1 MPGGVADGA
10 LIIDTGLDNSGFIR
24 NAAQFRRAVQTLTQA
39 VKTSGQQMAGGM
51 DGYLRALQ
59 RAGAASKGA
68 TADQKALTAEIA
80 KTEAAIKRLEERQE
94 LARRKF
100 EAAKEDAI
108 GRAQEEFQ
116 ASNAGADAMPWENEE
131 QALEALSE
139 ELNRV
144 AQEASDAFGQ
154 FEDSTAFRNTSV
166 EIEYLQ
172 EKLAAL
178 QEQLAATREQQP
190 QGDGGAAEQAR
201 QAGEQAENAAEQAS
215 SGWQRFGSVVGQAA
229 GSFLRVAGAAARA
242 GASIARVAGGAAL
255 GYLRKLADGA
265 KNAAIQLAKL
275 SGRAIGSGFKTLG
288 RGILDSAKALLGFN
302 RASNQG
308 NDGLKRGLMAVLK
321 YGLGIR
327 GLFALFRRLR
337 TAISEGLGEIAKQ
350 NPRVNAQLNS
360 FKAALNGLKGS
371 LASAFAPIFTAV
383 GPALTYLI
391 NMLTAAINT
400 IAAFMAA
407 LTGQSTYQKAVA
419 GISGAGGAA
428 SNAGSAADDAAESYK
443 ELKRE
448 LAGFDDLEILGSK
461 DADSGS
467 GSGGGGGGGGGG
479 YSYETEEIGSGIV
492 DFVAK
497 LKEMWA
503 NADYEGIGRIIAD
516 GINSAFAK
524 AKDWISWD
532 NLGAKITEVVN
543 GITGIINGLVDGVNW
558 ELIGQTF
565 GEGINTLVRTIN
577 LLLTGID
584 WENIGKGFADGLGG
598 LVDTVHW
605 GELGQLFANKLN
617 ALIGT
622 IKGFVSDFRW
632 GDAGTSFAKAL
643 NGLFDTV
650 KWSDLSDAATTA
662 INGILAT
669 MKTLVSGFR
678 WDNAA
683 TNITNAINRLF
694 DGVDWDALGEVASGA
709 INKILAT
716 MKTIVSGFRWE
727 NAASNIVRA
736 INGLF
741 DGVKWDDLVDTA
753 STAIN
758 KILATMKT
766 IVNGFRW
773 ENAATNLTNAIN
785 RLFDGVE
792 WDDLTDTATTAL
804 NKIIATIKVMV
815 SSFRWGDAGTKFG
828 EEANRLFS
836 GTNWTELG
844 EAAAAAIGGPLETLK
859 NAVSE
864 FSFGDAATSFAKT
877 VNGFFSNKQLWAD
890 AGETVS
896 KSIIGMFTFGKDFF
910 DDLDTEQ
917 IASDIK
923 AFLKEIDW
931 AGIASSI
938 FQFALAAMRA
948 IGNLFLALLF
958 GPDYKNKT
966 ALAQEAQD
974 YLSGVVDE
982 INGGKNYTV
991 NWGLRPVIDAEALEA
1006 LGTAY
1011 QEALQSGNFVIPTD
1025 VEIDP
1030 ASIAACYNDFVAEWN
1045 LLHPEAPLDPI
1056 LPEDVGPLIEKQLE
1070 GVEAEVDTTPE
1081 ADKQTWFDKLKGKKL
1096 EAPVDATL
1104 NPTNTPAS
1112 AFKTGVAL
1120 EFKAN
1125 MGVNSGQD
1133 ANSKFKTGTPLAFGA
1148 NMNVNSGNDAN
1159 AKFKTGT
1166 PLDFKARLT
1175 GQTGDSKTPAGLF
1188 GASFNVQSKLTGKTD
1203 DTKTLSEVHG
1213 DKFGV
1218 KSKLTG
1224 KTDDTKTL
1232 KEVHGDEFGVK
1243 SKLSGRTGDS
1253 KKLTEVHGDDFT
1265 VKSKLKGKTDDS
1277 KSLTEVF
1284 GSSFDVKA
1292 SLDSKSAQK
1301 IKSAATKALKGIKV
1315 TVKAKSDSGGAKL
1328 EVKKE
1333 GGAIT
1338 RRGRSIAFARGGV
1351 LSGGVAR
1358 YLENVPHYAAGTT
1371 RAHGTV
1377 FVAGEAGPEIMGHIN
1392 GRTEILNKSQLARTM
1407 YSAVLSA
1414 MSQAVSA
1421 LGTFLSGQLANCTNA
1436 IVGTLGSLSGVAN
1449 IQYHAPVMASGTVLP
1464 YDVAAQIERAGMDIQ
1479 NTLDSNNEDLIQT
1492 IISVIGAQTSAIVS
1506 ALRTN
1511 QQQGTANNGLTAQQL
1526 INDINRRAQ
1535 MFGGSPLLD

>member
-1 MPGGVADGA
+1 MPSGVADGA
-10 LIIDTGLDNSGFIR
+10 LIIDTGLDNAGFIR
-24 NAAQFRRAVQTLTQA
+24 DAAQFRRAVQTLTQA

-94 LARRKF
+94 LQRRKF

-116 ASNAGADAMPWENEE
+116 ANNAGADFMPWENEE

-154 FEDSTAFRNTSV
+154 FEDSAAFRNTSV

-172 EKLAAL
+172 ERLAAL

-201 QAGEQAENAAEQAS
+201 QAGEQAEGAAEQAS
-215 SGWQRFGSVVGQAA
+215 SGWQRFGSVVGQAGGA
-229 GSFLRVAGAAARA
+229 FLRVAGAAARA
-242 GASIARVAGGAAL
+242 GASIARVAGSAAL
-255 GYLRKLADGA
+255 GYLRKLAEGA

-288 RGILDSAKALLGFN
+288 RGILDGAKALLGFN

-308 NDGLKRGLMAVLK
+308 NNGLKQGLMAVLK

-337 TAISEGLGEIAKQ
+337 SAISEGLGEIARQ

-371 LASAFAPIFTAV
+371 LGAAFAPIFTAV
-383 GPALTYLI
+383 APALIYLI
-391 NMLTAAINT
+391 NMLTAAINA

-428 SNAGSAADDAAESYK
+428 SNAGSAADDAADSYK
-443 ELKRE
+443 KLKRE
-448 LAGFDDLEILGSK
+448 LAGFDDLDVLGSK
-461 DADSGS
+461 DTDSSS

-479 YSYETEEIGSGIV
+479 AGGFSYETEQIGSGIV
-492 DFVAK
+492 DFVGK

-532 NLGAKITEVVN
+532 NLGAKITEVVT

-577 LLLTGID
+577 LLLTGIN

-605 GELGQLFANKLN
+605 DELGQLFANKLN
-617 ALIGT
+617 ALIGA
-622 IKGFVSDFRW
+622 IEGFVSNFRW
-632 GDAGTSFAKAL
+632 GDAGTAFATAV

-650 KWSDLSDAATTA
+650 KWSDLSDAATKA

-694 DGVDWDALGEVASGA
+694 DGVDWDALGDVASSA
-709 INKILAT
+709 INKILASL
-716 MKTIVSGFRWE
+716 KTIVS
-727 NAASNIVRA
+727 
-736 INGLF
+736 
-741 DGVKWDDLVDTA
+741 
-753 STAIN
+753 
-758 KILATMKT
+758 
-766 IVNGFRW
+766 GFRW

-792 WDDLTDTATTAL
+792 WDTLSETATTAL
-804 NKIIATIKVMV
+804 NRLIATIKTTV
-815 SSFRWGDAGTKFG
+815 SGFRWANAGETFG
-828 EEANRLFS
+828 NTLNSLFS

-844 EAAAAAIGGPLETLK
+844 KTAAAAIAGPLEAIK
-859 NAVSE
+859 NAVTT
-864 FSFGDAATSFAKT
+864 FSFGDAAKDFADA
-877 VNGFFSNKQLWAD
+877 VNGFFSNEQMWAD
-890 AGETVS
+890 AGTIVS
-896 KSIIGMFTFGKDFF
+896 ESIKGLFTFGKDFF
-910 DDLDTEQ
+910 DNLDTDQ
-917 IASDIK
+917 IANDIK

-931 AGIASSI
+931 AGIAQAIWDFLVS
-938 FQFALAAMRA
+938 ALKA
-948 IGNLFLALLF
+948 IGSLLWE
-958 GPDYKNKT
+958 
-966 ALAQEAQD
+966 LLVE
-974 YLSGVVDE
+974 
-982 INGGKNYTV
+982 
-991 NWGLRPVIDAEALEA
+991 
-1006 LGTAY
+1006 
-1011 QEALQSGNFVIPTD
+1011 TD
-1025 VEIDP
+1025 VPPETAAAVEKEVEQLMSKYHPELVVTWGIDINDENGQAQYDALVKAFQDGLAGKEFKVPADLEIP
-1030 ASIAACYNDFVAEWN
+1030 AESIAACYNEFVEEWN
-1045 LLHPEAPLDPI
+1045 KIHPEAPLEPI
-1056 LPEDVGPLIEKQLE
+1056 LPENVGQLIEGQLDDVE
-1070 GVEAEVDTTPE
+1070 AEVEVDPSITDNAGEKIEGQLDGVEATVDTTPE
-1081 ADKQTWFDKLKGKKL
+1081 ANKQTWFDKLKGAGL

-1104 NPTNTPAS
+1104 NPTNTPES
-1112 AFKTGVAL
+1112 AFKTDVAL
-1120 EFKAN
+1120 KFKAD

-1133 ANSKFKTGTPLAFGA
+1133 ANTKFATGTALGFKGTLSRKDDNQQATVVFGTSTDLGFKGTLSRKNDNQKA
-1148 NMNVNSGNDAN
+1148 SAVFHTENDLKFTGKLSAGN
-1159 AKFKTGT
+1159 KTKDVFDT
-1166 PLDFKARLT
+1166 KLDVT
-1175 GQTGDSKTPAGLF
+1175 G
-1188 GASFNVQSKLTGKTD
+1188 KLTD
-1203 DTKTLSEVHG
+1203 
-1213 DKFGV
+1213 
-1218 KSKLTG
+1218 KSKQQL
-1224 KTDDTKTL
+1224 
-1232 KEVHGDEFGVK
+1232 
-1243 SKLSGRTGDS
+1243 
-1253 KKLTEVHGDDFT
+1253 
-1265 VKSKLKGKTDDS
+1265 
-1277 KSLTEVF
+1277 
-1284 GSSFDVKA
+1284 
-1292 SLDSKSAQK
+1292 
-1301 IKSAATKALKGIKV
+1301 KSAATKAMKGISV
-1315 TVKAKSDSGGAKL
+1315 EVKAKSTGGGGAKIQTQ
-1328 EVKKE
+1328 
-1333 GGAIT
+1333 AT
-1338 RRGRSIAFARGGV
+1338 GGV
-1351 LSGGVAR
+1351 IANGLFRRFAAGGVISGGLAR
-1358 YLENVPHYAAGTT
+1358 YLAGVPHYAGGTT

-1392 GRTEILNKSQLARTM
+1392 GRTEILNKSQLAQTM

-1414 MSQAVSA
+1414 MGQAVSA

-1436 IVGTLGSLSGVAN
+1436 IVKTIGNREQGTGNRNGWGFAGLN
-1449 IQYHAPVMASGTVLP
+1449 YHAPVMASGTVLP

-1479 NTLDSNNEDLIQT
+1479 NTLDANNEDLIQT